1 MDILT
6 RFGIGDR
13 VLNFADIGQQS
24 TYRDN
29 FRNGVP
35 RVTRLPGVSGGYDE
49 LGIAE
54 MPSEVGNIRVQL
66 WALAETPAAMF
77 LHKKRIGVIKS
88 FGTAVLTKQPI
99 GGGETMYVLAKVNN
113 IEYAENVKNTP
124 FRQLQF
130 AIDFQVPDPRWR
142 AIGTTGGIWDDGT
155 IWDDGSIWDG
165 EDVEE
170 AVSGLTTEITVSPDG
185 NAITL
190 PTITF
195 LCGVGETASQLRIQ
209 RLVGGAVVDELS
221 YSTTLVANDSLIIDC
236 ESKTIKLNGADAYG
250 SAFEFKTAAW
260 LALMPGIDNT
270 IRVKMG
276 LAGDAGSIAVNYE
289 EMYI

>member
-13 VLNFADIGQQS
+13 VLNFADIGKQS

-35 RVTRLPGVSGGYDE
+35 RMTRLPGVSGGYDE
-49 LGIAE
+49 LGIVE

-66 WALAETPAAMF
+66 WALAETPSIMF
-77 LHKKRIGVIKS
+77 LKKKRIGIIKS

-99 GGGETMYVLAKVNN
+99 GGGETMYCLAKVNN
-113 IEYAENVKNTP
+113 IDYTENANNTP
-124 FRQLQF
+124 FRHLQF
-130 AIDFQVPDPRWR
+130 AIDFQVADPRWR

-165 EDVEE
+165 EDV
-170 AVSGLTTEITVSPDG
+170 AVACSGFATKFTVTPDG
-185 NAITL
+185 NS
-190 PTITF
+190 PTRPVITF

-209 RLVGGAVVDELS
+209 RLVGGAIVDELS
-221 YSTTLVANDSLIIDC
+221 YSTTLVAGDSLVIDC

-250 SAFEFKTAAW
+250 SAFEFASADW
-260 LALMPGIDNT
+260 LALMPGVDNT

-276 LAGDAGSIAVNYE
+276 LAGDAGSIAINYE